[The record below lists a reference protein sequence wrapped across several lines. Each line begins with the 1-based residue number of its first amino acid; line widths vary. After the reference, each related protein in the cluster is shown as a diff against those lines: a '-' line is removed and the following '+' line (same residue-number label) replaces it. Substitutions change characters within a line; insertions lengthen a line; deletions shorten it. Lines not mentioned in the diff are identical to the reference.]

1 MVASEGLVDEDA
13 HFLWESSNPQ
23 VATINEK
30 GEITILTNGA
40 VSFTLTALNGNVEKT
55 PADPTADPPQEATTY
70 AYTYAT
76 PEILV
81 GVGNSPFLTVP
92 ESLRTTTVRG
102 GQPATVLWSSNL
114 TEKNRDNATG
124 VEEPDSV
131 ETTFTLTLY
140 NAGQFDESAGGP
152 KEGAQGE
159 ALDPV
164 RSSMKDVKSSAL
176 IPADKIPYAN
186 GQPY

>member
-1 MVASEGLVDEDA
+1 MKTLT
-13 HFLWESSNPQ
+13 SSGSPATPQ

-55 PADPTADPPQEATTY
+55 PADPPQEATTY

-114 TEKNRDNATG
+114 TEKNRDNAAG
-124 VEEPDSV
+124 VEDLDSV

-140 NAGQFDESAGGP
+140 KAGDFDESAGGP

-164 RSSMKDVKSSAL
+164 VSSMKDVKSSAL
-176 IPADKIPYAN
+176 IPADKIPKHAI
-186 GQPY
+186 

>member
-1 MVASEGLVDEDA
+1 M
-13 HFLWESSNPQ
+13 
-23 VATINEK
+23 
-30 GEITILTNGA
+30 
-40 VSFTLTALNGNVEKT
+40 
-55 PADPTADPPQEATTY
+55 
-70 AYTYAT
+70 
-76 PEILV
+76 

-114 TEKNRDNATG
+114 TEKNRDNAAG

-131 ETTFTLTLY
+131 ETIFTLTLY
-140 NAGQFDESAGGP
+140 KAGDFDESAGGP

-164 RSSMKDVKSSAL
+164 VSSMKDVKSSAL
-176 IPADKIPYAN
+176 IPASMIPYAN